1 VKLRSNTTRPTGNE
15 QAGFARPLMLE
26 LGREGDEIFRVR
38 SFYKDSLKVSHHHPK
53 THPHMILLKKM
64 AYRYNHSATQY
75 L

>member
-1 VKLRSNTTRPTGNE
+1 
-15 QAGFARPLMLE
+15 MLE
-26 LGREGDEIFRVR
+26 LGREGDELFRVR